1 MVGSGWAVSSQMML
15 AVAVVVVGILDGEI
29 WGGEFEVAVSYGGGP
44 ARLTL
49 GGI

>member
-1 MVGSGWAVSSQMML
+1 V
-15 AVAVVVVGILDGEI
+15 AVAVRILDGEI
-29 WGGEFEVAVSYGGGP
+29 WGGVFEVAVSCDGVP